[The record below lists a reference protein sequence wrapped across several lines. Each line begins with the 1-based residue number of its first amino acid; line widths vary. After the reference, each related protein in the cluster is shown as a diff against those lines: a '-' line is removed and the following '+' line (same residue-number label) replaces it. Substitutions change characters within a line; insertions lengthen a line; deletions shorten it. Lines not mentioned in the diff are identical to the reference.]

1 MPAMPERFFAREIQV
16 TTAEGVKTPVAF
28 RMGDRE
34 YKVVEVTESWQDAGY
49 GTSETNKNWRTRHH
63 RSYYRVKA
71 DDGNIYE
78 MYFDRGTNL
87 RHPEYRRWYLTQM
100 L

>member
-1 MPAMPERFFAREIQV
+1 MPERYFAREIQV

-28 RMGDRE
+28 KLEGRE
-34 YKVVEVTESWQDAGY
+34 YKVAEVMDIWQDASY
-49 GTSETNKNWRTRHH
+49 GSSETSKTWRTRHH
-63 RSYYRVKA
+63 RSYYRVKT
-71 DDGNIYE
+71 DNGEVYE

-87 RHPEYRRWYLTQM
+87 RHPEFRKWYLTQK

>member
-1 MPAMPERFFAREIQV
+1 MPERFLAREIKV
-16 TTAEGVKTPVAF
+16 TSAEGVKTPVAF
-28 RMGDRE
+28 MLDGRE
-34 YKVVEVTESWQDAGY
+34 YKVVEVMEWWQDAGY
-49 GTSETNKNWRTRHH
+49 GNSETNKNWRTRHH

-71 DDGNIYE
+71 DDGNVYE

-87 RHPEYRRWYLTQM
+87 RHPEYRKWYLTQK